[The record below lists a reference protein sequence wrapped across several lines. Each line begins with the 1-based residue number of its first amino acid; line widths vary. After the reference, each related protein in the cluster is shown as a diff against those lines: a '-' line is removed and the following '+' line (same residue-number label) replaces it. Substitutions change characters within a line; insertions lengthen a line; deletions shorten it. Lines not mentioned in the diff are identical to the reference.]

1 MTEIKNIAEQYLK
14 PFGESFVDVQINGN
28 SVGGAFNYFYSN
40 FMDLWNDSKMDDF
53 KSRAKNASKIKVVG
67 HSLGGALATLSAMY
81 LAVEQEI
88 DGDKLQIITFGEPRV
103 SDSTFSVNLNT
114 LVRHQKRFV
123 YSRDLVPHVPP
134 MKDIQGP
141 FNINI
146 RAPQGPQSAF
156 HHSQEVFL
164 VEDFHNKSSPNFSK
178 SNSCGYDDKTNEDDE
193 DCSNSLTDLASL
205 VDIGH
210 FIDTWKN
217 DKQAVYDHTHYW
229 PQYAGIC
236 SLNPSTEGPPAA
248 STAAPNTVEPANT
261 TVEPASASEPM
272 ETTAAPDTTESTAA
286 TDTPESTAPN
296 ALFI

>member
-1 MTEIKNIAEQYLK
+1 
-14 PFGESFVDVQINGN
+14 
-28 SVGGAFNYFYSN
+28 
-40 FMDLWNDSKMDDF
+40 
-53 KSRAKNASKIKVVG
+53 
-67 HSLGGALATLSAMY
+67 
-81 LAVEQEI
+81 
-88 DGDKLQIITFGEPRV
+88 
-103 SDSTFSVNLNT
+103 
-114 LVRHQKRFV
+114 
-123 YSRDLVPHVPP
+123 

-229 PQYAGIC
+229 PQYYDIC

-248 STAAPNTVEPANT
+248 STVEPANT
-261 TVEPASASEPM
+261 TGAPASASEPR
-272 ETTAAPDTTESTAA
+272 ETTAAPDTTESNAV